1 MHKNIGEIQYM
12 ESFGRMLTILAAIFL
27 CFMFPLQYEAQ
38 ELHTIEKQKCL
49 QELTTFVDD
58 ICKTG
63 IINKKNYDTFYQNL
77 LEINEDMEIIFEVK
91 TPNYMISGEE
101 EVEYYD
107 FVDASKLFSELSENG
122 EYQLQS
128 GECVTIYLKGES
140 QKILT
145 RLQNILFP
153 MASEEMCLVY
163 GGIVW

>member
-1 MHKNIGEIQYM
+1 M
-12 ESFGRMLTILAAIFL
+12 ESFGRMLTILVAIFL

-38 ELHTIEKQKCL
+38 ELHNIGKQKCL

-58 ICKTG
+58 ICQTG
-63 IINKKNYDTFYQNL
+63 IINNQNYEIFYQNL
-77 LEINEDMEIIFEVK
+77 LAINEDMDIIFEIK
-91 TPNYMISGEE
+91 TPNYMVTEKK

-107 FVDASKLFSELSENG
+107 LVNASELFSELSVKG
-122 EYQLQS
+122 LYQLQS
-128 GECVTIYLKGES
+128 GECVTIYVNGES

-153 MASEEMCLVY
+153 MASEEMHLVY